1 MPVKYVLVTLIFL
14 VLVFMHGPYF
24 RNMYQATF
32 C

>member
-24 RNMYQATF
+24 SNMYQATF